1 MNLLKYQI
9 FSKVVEIGSITK
21 TGEILNLTQSAI
33 SHALSSLEAEF
44 GLCLLIRN
52 RSGIRLTNDGERL
65 IPHIREILQLNEKLN
80 QEVAA
85 LKGVEIGTVKIGTFS
100 SVSIQ
105 WMPQIIKQFQNQF
118 PHIEIKLL
126 DGNYSEIEEWI
137 ADGTA
142 DLGFVNLPTRDAFHV
157 LPLQKDRMVCI
168 MWQNHPLE
176 RQSTIRLEQLIDEP
190 FIMPIAGCD
199 TDVKRIFSQNKLT
212 PTIKYELEDD
222 HAIIAMVQNG
232 LGLSILP
239 EMILSHLPDNVCY
252 RPLEGEY
259 YRSIGIAAAS
269 IKNASPAAKKLIEFI
284 TQWITNVPIP
294 PHYRDL

>member
-9 FSKVVEIGSITK
+9 FSKV
-21 TGEILNLTQSAI
+21 
-33 SHALSSLEAEF
+33 
-44 GLCLLIRN
+44 
-52 RSGIRLTNDGERL
+52 
-65 IPHIREILQLNEKLN
+65 
-80 QEVAA
+80 
-85 LKGVEIGTVKIGTFS
+85 VEIGTVKIGTFS

-142 DLGFVNLPTRDAFHV
+142 DLGFVNLP
-157 LPLQKDRMVCI
+157 
-168 MWQNHPLE
+168 
-176 RQSTIRLEQLIDEP
+176 S
-190 FIMPIAGCD
+190 
-199 TDVKRIFSQNKLT
+199 
-212 PTIKYELEDD
+212 KYT
-222 HAIIAMVQNG
+222 
-232 LGLSILP
+232 P

-252 RPLEGEY
+252 RPLEGEH

-284 TQWITNVPIP
+284 TEWITQRAQPSALP
-294 PHYRDL
+294 